1 MTGTTHLVPPC
12 PALSRCPGQWA
23 LSRLVPP
30 VPRSGKSLKMQG
42 NELTYLL
49 SRQVGTNDARRM
61 VDRTGGGKEY
71 IFIYILPSP
80 GHAPDTKPCPGNTD
94 EGL

>member
-1 MTGTTHLVPPC
+1 MTGTTHLVPAC
-12 PALSRCPGQWA
+12 PGLSRCPGQRA
-23 LSRLVPP
+23 LSRLVPACP
-30 VPRSGKSLKMQG
+30 ASGNALKMQE
-42 NELTYLL
+42 NTLTYLL
-49 SRQVGTNDARRM
+49 SRQVGANDARRM